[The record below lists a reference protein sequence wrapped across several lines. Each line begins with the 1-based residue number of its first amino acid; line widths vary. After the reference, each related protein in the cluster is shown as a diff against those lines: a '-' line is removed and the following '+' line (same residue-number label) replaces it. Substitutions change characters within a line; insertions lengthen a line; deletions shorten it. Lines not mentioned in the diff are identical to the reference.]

1 MRMLSYTAN
10 DVTEVFNIDEIIS
23 FRLNKDNT
31 LQIGTHGG
39 SIYVS
44 EEKTAKQM
52 FKILMK
58 ELEPLTLEDL
68 AAVYKEEE
76 EADEQTE
83 SKIKDEEK
91 EMLKKQV
98 LDVFVGDLPDL
109 IKFIKNM

>member
-39 SIYVS
+39 SIYIS

-68 AAVYKEEE
+68 IAVCKEEE

>member
-39 SIYVS
+39 SIYIS

-68 AAVYKEEE
+68 TAVYKEEEE

-91 EMLKKQV
+91 EAVPK
-98 LDVFVGDLPDL
+98 DG
-109 IKFIKNM
+109 